1 MQRTNMFKQL
11 VIYMEACYSGSMFPK
26 LAPDSKVL
34 AVTAA
39 NAHESS
45 FATYCGSASVVHGKQ
60 IDTCLGDLF
69 SVAWMEDSDAGAFSN
84 ETLGTQIQRVTVRT
98 NQSHVLSFGDKSF
111 ESEPIGNIIESVGAR
126 KLPRAADENSIDAR
140 DIDVHLAYE
149 AWARAKTHEEKAA
162 AWKWFMTIAA
172 ARAEDK
178 MVFEGMVKQAC
189 ADVNLYRCVE
199 TFQNE
204 EKDLKDM
211 VCHGELVRTVFDEC
225 PRQANVYSSP
235 GGWNGHN
242 MKFSQVLVNLCE
254 GQEILGKKTHA
265 LKQIVHRACDSSRL
279 RVEGQEQVIV

>member
-1 MQRTNMFKQL
+1 M
-11 VIYMEACYSGSMFPK
+11 VIYMEACFGGSMFPT
-26 LAPDSKVL
+26 LASNSKVL

-45 FATYCGSASVVHGKQ
+45 FATYCGFDGPSEVHGKNL
-60 IDTCLGDLF
+60 DTCLGDLF

-84 ETLGTQIQRVTVRT
+84 GTLGTQIQRVTVRT
-98 NQSHVLSFGDKSF
+98 NKSHVLSFGDKSF

-126 KLPRAADENSIDAR
+126 KLPRTADDENSIDAR

-189 ADVNLYRCVE
+189 SDVNLYRCVE
-199 TFQNE
+199 TFQND

-225 PRQANVYSSP
+225 PRQENVYNSP

-265 LKQIVHRACDSSRL
+265 LKGIVHRACQDSRL
-279 RVEGQEQVIV
+279 RVQGQDQVIV